1 MTASKACNKVPI
13 TMKFIISFKA
23 QKLRDLEEQCRRNG
37 LAMTVQRRVVLDALA
52 ERTDHPSA
60 DQLYDAVRGR
70 LRGIS
75 RTTVYRV
82 LETLVG
88 IGVVLK
94 ISNPESKARYDANA
108 ERHHHIHCIHCQK
121 IQDVHNPAICLS
133 QMPAETEAGF
143 TVLDYSINFSG
154 VCPDCM
160 PMTLTA
166 KGGHNEKMEMRCL

>member
-1 MTASKACNKVPI
+1 MDCLRT
-13 TMKFIISFKA
+13 FKTE
-23 QKLRDLEEQCRRNG
+23 KLRGLEDGCRKNG

-88 IGVVLK
+88 IGVVQK
-94 ISNPESKARYDANA
+94 ISNPESKARYDANTV
-108 ERHHHIHCIHCQK
+108 RHHHIHCIHCQR
-121 IQDVHNPAICLS
+121 IDDVHDPALDLA
-133 QMPAETEAGF
+133 QLPNDTGTDF
-143 TVLDYSINFSG
+143 TILDYSINFSG
-154 VCPDCM
+154 LCPDC
-160 PMTLTA
+160 
-166 KGGHNEKMEMRCL
+166 RS

>member
-1 MTASKACNKVPI
+1 
-13 TMKFIISFKA
+13 MKSIISFKA

-88 IGVVLK
+88 IGVVQK

-121 IQDVHNPAICLS
+121 IQDLHNPAIHLT
-133 QMPAETEAGF
+133 QLPDEMEAGF
-143 TVLDYSINFSG
+143 TVIDYSVNFSG
-154 VCPDCM
+154 ICPDCLS
-160 PMTLTA
+160 MTLST
-166 KGGHNEKMEMRCL
+166 KGGDDEKMEMRCL

>member
-1 MTASKACNKVPI
+1 ME
-13 TMKFIISFKA
+13 
-23 QKLRDLEEQCRRNG
+23 KLRHLEDGCRKNG

-88 IGVVLK
+88 IGVVQK
-94 ISNPESKARYDANA
+94 ISNPESKARYDANTV
-108 ERHHHIHCIHCQK
+108 RHPHVHCIRCQK
-121 IQDVHNPAICLS
+121 IDDVHDPAL
-133 QMPAETEAGF
+133 QLAQLPTGTETGF
-143 TVLDYSINFSG
+143 TILDYSINFSG
-154 VCPDCM
+154 LCPDCR
-160 PMTLTA
+160 P
-166 KGGHNEKMEMRCL
+166 

>member
-1 MTASKACNKVPI
+1 
-13 TMKFIISFKA
+13 MKSTVSFKA
-23 QKLRDLEEQCRRNG
+23 EKLRDLEEKCRRNR

-88 IGVVLK
+88 IGVVQKLN
-94 ISNPESKARYDANA
+94 NPDSKARYDANV

-121 IQDVHNPAICLS
+121 IQDIHNPAIRLAQLPS
-133 QMPAETEAGF
+133 DTEAGF
-143 TVLDYSINFSG
+143 TVLDYAINFSG
-154 VCPDCM
+154 ICPDCM

>member
-1 MTASKACNKVPI
+1 MNSAAT
-13 TMKFIISFKA
+13 FKIE
-23 QKLRDLEEQCRRNG
+23 KLRQLEEGCRRNG

-88 IGVVLK
+88 IGVVQK
-94 ISNPESKARYDANA
+94 ISNPESKARYDADTV
-108 ERHHHIHCIHCQK
+108 RHHHIHCIHCQK
-121 IQDVHNPAICLS
+121 IHDIHNPAFDLIQL
-133 QMPAETEAGF
+133 PTETEAGF
-143 TVLDYSINFSG
+143 TMIDYSINFSG
-154 VCPDCM
+154 ICPDC
-160 PMTLTA
+160 
-166 KGGHNEKMEMRCL
+166 RS

>member
-1 MTASKACNKVPI
+1 MNCLAA
-13 TMKFIISFKA
+13 FKTE
-23 QKLRDLEEQCRRNG
+23 KLRDLEEGCRRNS

-88 IGVVLK
+88 ISVVQK
-94 ISNPESKARYDANA
+94 ISNPESKARYDANTV
-108 ERHHHIHCIHCQK
+108 RHNHIHCIRCEK
-121 IQDVHNPAICLS
+121 IEDMHNPALHIAPL
-133 QMPAETEAGF
+133 PNDTETGF
-143 TVLDYSINFSG
+143 TIIDYSINFSG
-154 VCPDCM
+154 ICPDC
-160 PMTLTA
+160 
-166 KGGHNEKMEMRCL
+166 RS

>member
-1 MTASKACNKVPI
+1 MNSTA
-13 TMKFIISFKA
+13 TFKIE
-23 QKLRDLEEQCRRNG
+23 KLRHLEEECRRNG

-88 IGVVLK
+88 IGVVQK
-94 ISNPESKARYDANA
+94 ISNPESKARYDADTV
-108 ERHHHIHCIHCQK
+108 RHHHIHCIHCQK
-121 IQDVHNPAICLS
+121 IHDIHNPAFDQIQL
-133 QMPAETEAGF
+133 PTETEAGF
-143 TVLDYSINFSG
+143 TMIDYSINFSG
-154 VCPDCM
+154 ICPDC
-160 PMTLTA
+160 
-166 KGGHNEKMEMRCL
+166 RS